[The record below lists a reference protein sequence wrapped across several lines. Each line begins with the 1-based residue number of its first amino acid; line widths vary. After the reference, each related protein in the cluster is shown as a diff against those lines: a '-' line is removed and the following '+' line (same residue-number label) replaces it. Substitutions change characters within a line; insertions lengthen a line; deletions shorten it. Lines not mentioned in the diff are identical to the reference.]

1 MNTRLKQSSQE
12 KKTFLGE
19 LHMRLQQKYFEP
31 IVLGLTISKK
41 ERKKKKHTYI
51 AYGQLHAHV
60 SFKLTEGFH
69 FYFYI
74 CLKS

>member
-1 MNTRLKQSSQE
+1 
-12 KKTFLGE
+12 
-19 LHMRLQQKYFEP
+19 MRLLQKCFEP
-31 IVLGLTISKK
+31 IVLGLTMSKK
-41 ERKKKKHTYI
+41 EKRKKHTYI

-74 CLKS
+74 CLKFQWIY

>member
-1 MNTRLKQSSQE
+1 MQKYEAPSKMFSNHGVRLDYEQKE
-12 KKTFLGE
+12 KKT
-19 LHMRLQQKYFEP
+19 
-31 IVLGLTISKK
+31 
-41 ERKKKKHTYI
+41 HTYI

-74 CLKS
+74 CFKL